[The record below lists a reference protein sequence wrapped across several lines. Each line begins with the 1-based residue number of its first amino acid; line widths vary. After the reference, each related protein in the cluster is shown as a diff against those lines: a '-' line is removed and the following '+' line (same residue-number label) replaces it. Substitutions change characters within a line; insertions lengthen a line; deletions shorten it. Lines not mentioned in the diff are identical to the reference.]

1 MPACAFSLPGQSYVL
16 LIPWWGGQASLSLFC
31 YMLTRMEVVGLCV
44 GVCMCAC
51 ECVGVYTLVSMLV
64 CQGVHIHLYAHV
76 SVCVLVCISM
86 HVLMFHILYPSFRNI
101 TSMVGSITFHFN
113 LLNIYDYGLWQER
126 KREKGRQG
134 EIVWTSECYLI
145 VNIFKKHTWNV
156 T

>member
-1 MPACAFSLPGQSYVL
+1 MCIFFTRTELRPPDSLMGRTS
-16 LIPWWGGQASLSLFC
+16 ITLSLLL
-31 YMLTRMEVVGLCV
+31 YAYKNGGGRLCV

>member
-1 MPACAFSLPGQSYVL
+1 MCIFFTRTELHPPDSLMGRTG
-16 LIPWWGGQASLSLFC
+16 ITLSLLL
-31 YMLTRMEVVGLCV
+31 YAYKNGGGRLCV

-51 ECVGVYTLVSMLV
+51 VCVGVYTLVSMLV

-113 LLNIYDYGLWQER
+113 LLNIYDYGL
-126 KREKGRQG
+126 
-134 EIVWTSECYLI
+134 
-145 VNIFKKHTWNV
+145 
-156 T
+156 